1 MIKILGIY
9 SDFSPIRFYF
19 LRITNV
25 YAIITIKASIY

>member
-9 SDFSPIRFYF
+9 SDFSIRFYF